1 MADKRWIT
9 EDTTFEEIAES
20 YPYLI
25 SPLLEMGI
33 KVIVCGDVQ
42 WGTLGEEV
50 EKLELN
56 IDEILEKLNKIVK
69 EKGGPQKS
77 ITLNI
82 GFGFR
87 SDEAAESKNKE

>member
-9 EDTTFEEIAES
+9 ADTTFEEIAES

-56 IDEILEKLNKIVK
+56 IDEVLEKLNKIV
-69 EKGGPQKS
+69 EEREGPQKS
-77 ITLNI
+77 ISLNI
-82 GFGFR
+82 GFAFK
-87 SDEAAESKNKE
+87 DNDTKKENAER

>member
-1 MADKRWIT
+1 MAYKRWIT
-9 EDTTFEEIAES
+9 ENITFEEIAES

-50 EKLELN
+50 EKLGLN
-56 IDEILEKLNKIVK
+56 IEEVLEKLNKIVE
-69 EKGGPQKS
+69 EKGGPQKNIS
-77 ITLNI
+77 LNI
-82 GFGFR
+82 SFG
-87 SDEAAESKNKE
+87 SDSMKDENKE

>member
-9 EDTTFEEIAES
+9 ADTTFEEIAES

-42 WGTLGEEV
+42 WGTLGEEA
-50 EKLELN
+50 EKLGLN
-56 IDEILEKLNKIVK
+56 IDEVLEKLNRIV
-69 EKGGPQKS
+69 EENGGPQRS
-77 ITLNI
+77 ISLNI
-82 GFGFR
+82 G
-87 SDEAAESKNKE
+87 SDSGSNGSKEDKK

>member
-1 MADKRWIT
+1 MADERWIT
-9 EDTTFEEIAES
+9 ADTTFEEIAES

-42 WGTLGEEV
+42 WGTLGEEA

-56 IDEILEKLNKIVK
+56 IEEVLEKLNKIVK
-69 EKGGPQKS
+69 ENGGPQRGIS
-77 ITLNI
+77 LNV
-82 GFGFR
+82 GFGFGG
-87 SDEAAESKNKE
+87 SGAKEATDK

>member
-1 MADKRWIT
+1 MADERWIT
-9 EDTTFEEIAES
+9 ADTTFEEIAES

-42 WGTLGEEV
+42 WGTLGEEA

-56 IDEILEKLNKIVK
+56 IEEVLEKLNKIV
-69 EKGGPQKS
+69 EENGGPQRS
-77 ITLNI
+77 ISLNV
-82 GFGFR
+82 GFGFGG
-87 SDEAAESKNKE
+87 SGAKETTDK